1 MTDRESTDA
10 NEHGCYVAPV
20 HKETDPQRIRG
31 RAFARL
37 ALSGLGCPNCAAR
50 VRNALLSLDGVI
62 EADVTLAPQ
71 QATVTFD
78 PTQADPDQ
86 LTAAVHWAGIAS
98 RHRYRSVIVVVAGL
112 DGSPAAA
119 PSS

>member
-1 MTDRESTDA
+1 MTDRESPDA

-20 HKETDPQRIRG
+20 HKETDPERIRG
-31 RAFARL
+31 RALARF
-37 ALSGLGCPNCAAR
+37 ALSGLGCSNCAAR

-62 EADVTLAPQ
+62 AADVTLAPQ
-71 QATVTFD
+71 QARVTFD

-98 RHRYRSVIVVVAGL
+98 RHRYSSAIVDVAEL
-112 DGSPAAA
+112 STSPATS
-119 PSS
+119 PSR